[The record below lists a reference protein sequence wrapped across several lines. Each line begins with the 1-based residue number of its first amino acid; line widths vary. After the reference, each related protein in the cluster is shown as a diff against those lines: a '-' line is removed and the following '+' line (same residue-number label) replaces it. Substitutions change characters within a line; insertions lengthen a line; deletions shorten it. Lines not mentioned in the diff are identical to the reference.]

1 MAAFDTVSV
10 GGSLCASVSVF
21 AGVQLSA
28 DCKGKHQVWP
38 LLNLPHLRRSPV
50 MGRVESMKHV
60 GCRPEENKCMNMNYL
75 LLYGGRIDG
84 GWRDTDRDT

>member
-1 MAAFDTVSV
+1 MAAVDTVSV

-60 GCRPEENKCMNMNYL
+60 GCRPEENKCMNTARSAQREPPGL
-75 LLYGGRIDG
+75 VLEAGG
-84 GWRDTDRDT
+84 TST